1 MGDVAMIRDIKERAK
16 RLEKKSRKN
25 TIWCHQHAEYKTFA
39 KWFDI
44 KLVELKADLSIPG
57 TGVGIPA
64 VLAAVGPPAVLR
76 QAAVMENH
84 FETLTRLRL
93 AAEGT
98 VAQKAKQWKED

>member
-1 MGDVAMIRDIKERAK
+1 MGSSGDPYNVSRFKQKKQKGAWLNDFPTGNDDVAMIRDIKERAK

-44 KLVELKADLSIPG
+44 KLVELKAALSIPG

-64 VLAAVGPPAVLR
+64 VLAAVGPPAVLP
-76 QAAVMENH
+76 QAAV
-84 FETLTRLRL
+84 
-93 AAEGT
+93 
-98 VAQKAKQWKED
+98 